1 MKEYKLMDELTS
13 VEIDKRFKHDAV
25 KYYVRRLSAQVQEQ
39 PFTEKQPAKDLK
51 EKYVRVKTAMSSWM
65 TKTEKKLDDFA
76 TRLDS
81 EVIKVVEASGVIIDE
96 GAAEDDEEEE
106 DKAIE
111 TRPVEPNGDGSL
123 RGSEGEGKKDW
134 RAKITGIFKS
144 KKQGDSDII
153 NVT

>member
-1 MKEYKLMDELTS
+1 
-13 VEIDKRFKHDAV
+13 
-25 KYYVRRLSAQVQEQ
+25 
-39 PFTEKQPAKDLK
+39 
-51 EKYVRVKTAMSSWM
+51 M
-65 TKTEKKLDDFA
+65 TKTEKKIDEFA

-96 GAAEDDEEEE
+96 GAAEEDEEEE

-111 TRPVEPNGDGSL
+111 TRPVEPSGDGSL
-123 RGSEGEGKKDW
+123 RGNEGEGKKDW
-134 RAKITGIFKS
+134 KAKITGIFKS